1 MDFFL
6 ILSNTLDLL
15 KSNKPDVFFLIII
28 LLLYFSVF
36 LFFVFCKK
44 IFSKNKNRDLNKKK
58 DFSQKEDP
66 NRSKE
71 SNQKIKKRQKE
82 NLDIGFLDYML
93 GAKDIAHFIWI
104 RKKINK
110 DNRISIPLEQ
120 AIYLIRHY
128 PEYFYYAGEKQKI
141 LFEKI
146 NRKIFEPIEK
156 KSFDLEDKKKS
167 SSNDLKKIELQNKS
181 NVLVD
186 RDGIIQAFISSED
199 ENKKIAEKILSDFNA
214 GALEE
219 ESENKKDDLDL
230 KMKNFFSDQPQTN
243 AKENKTNKD
252 EKQTEKEEVLEE
264 DSRLEE
270 DQSKPMTKKEIKERI
285 KKEKKAKEQ
294 SSISENLDIETMENI
309 IDSIFKKT
317 DMVAEEKNK
326 KNNELN
332 EKKEDTQTEIEKN
345 KNEELDKKM
354 NKKEKESNGQMSF
367 EIKTPNLLFLKEKV
381 RKENFGKNIFLLDEV
396 LVFYKEFFEEFLKGQ
411 DSEPNQRDLLLKNL
425 IRKFEISYDIQILT
439 NQAVSGKYKDQNI
452 EGKFHIIRLTK
463 EERLS
468 IEKNML

>member
-6 ILSNTLDLL
+6 ILLNAFGLL
-15 KSNKPDVFFLIII
+15 KSNKPDVFFLVIV
-28 LLLYFSVF
+28 LLLYFLAF
-36 LFFVFCKK
+36 LFFTFCKK
-44 IFSKNKNRDLNKKK
+44 IFRKNKNESLKKKK
-58 DFSQKEDP
+58 DFSQNQKE
-66 NRSKE
+66 NLIRSE
-71 SNQKIKKRQKE
+71 EPKIKKRQKE
-82 NLDIGFLDYML
+82 NSDIGFLDYVF

-156 KSFDLEDKKKS
+156 KSFDLENKKKS
-167 SSNDLKKIELQNKS
+167 SDNDLKKIELQNKS

-186 RDGIIQAFISSED
+186 RDGIIQAFISPEA
-199 ENKKIAEKILSDFNA
+199 ENKEIAEKILSDFKTDQ
-214 GALEE
+214 LEK

-230 KMKNFFSDQPQTN
+230 KMKNFFNDEPQIN
-243 AKENKTNKD
+243 PKKNEINS
-252 EKQTEKEEVLEE
+252 EKIQTEKEEVLEE
-264 DSRLEE
+264 DPRLKENQSR
-270 DQSKPMTKKEIKERI
+270 PMTKKEIKDRI
-285 KKEKKAKEQ
+285 RREKRAKEQ
-294 SSISENLDIETMENI
+294 SSISENLDVEKMENI
-309 IDSIFKKT
+309 IESILKNS
-317 DMVAEEKNK
+317 DVVAEEKNK
-326 KNNELN
+326 TNDEVN
-332 EKKEDTQTEIEKN
+332 EKKENIKVEVEKN
-345 KNEELDKKM
+345 KNKEPEIKINGEEKKSNDKM
-354 NKKEKESNGQMSF
+354 NF

-381 RKENFGKNIFLLDEV
+381 GKKNFGKNIFLLDEV

-411 DSEPNQRDLLLKNL
+411 DFEPNQRDLLLKNL

-439 NQAVSGKYKDQNI
+439 NQAVSGKYKDQSI

-468 IEKNML
+468 IEKNMV